1 MVDTVWAAAVKP
13 APFTYHRANDAAQ
26 AASLLAELGDD
37 TKVLAGGQSLVP
49 LLALR
54 LTRFDHLI
62 DLNRAADL
70 RGIEVGATEIRVGAM
85 VRQTDVVRSTALL
98 DRLALLPL
106 ASRQVGHFQI
116 RNRGTIGGSVAHADP
131 SAEYPAVAVA
141 LDATIDLLSAR
152 GSRSV
157 PASDFFVSTFV
168 TAIDPGELLT
178 ALRFPVW
185 GRRSGFGVSEAARR
199 SGDFAIAGAVV
210 GVQLG
215 EDGRISRAA
224 IALFGVAPTP
234 VRASAAEGSLIGRLA
249 TDLTAVALA
258 EAGRSAVEGID
269 PPTDLHG
276 SSEYRRHLAGV
287 MVARALAKAV
297 ESAGAER
304 GH

>member
-1 MVDTVWAAAVKP
+1 
-13 APFTYHRANDAAQ
+13 
-26 AASLLAELGDD
+26 
-37 TKVLAGGQSLVP
+37 
-49 LLALR
+49 
-54 LTRFDHLI
+54 
-62 DLNRAADL
+62 
-70 RGIEVGATEIRVGAM
+70 
-85 VRQTDVVRSTALL
+85 
-98 DRLALLPL
+98 
-106 ASRQVGHFQI
+106 
-116 RNRGTIGGSVAHADP
+116 
-131 SAEYPAVAVA
+131 
-141 LDATIDLLSAR
+141 
-152 GSRSV
+152 
-157 PASDFFVSTFV
+157 
-168 TAIDPGELLT
+168 
-178 ALRFPVW
+178 
-185 GRRSGFGVSEAARR
+185 VSEAARR